1 MKSFKEYT
9 EALTRQQRRK
19 VGLRMKRLAKRI
31 ARKKKI
37 LAKRMATP
45 EKLLKRARKAARK
58 LIARKILKGRDLST
72 LTFAEKEKLEK
83 RLDKKKAVIARIA
96 RKLLRCTPI
105 HLVQNF
111 CCRIMPSNPHINY

>member
-45 EKLLKRARKAARK
+45 EKLLKRSRKAARK
-58 LIARKILKGRDLST
+58 LLAKKILKGRDLST

-96 RKLLRCTPI
+96 RKLLPKVKRAEKER
-105 HLVQNF
+105 LQ
-111 CCRIMPSNPHINY
+111 RLRKSDD